1 MDGSALASAGLRD
14 EGRRAGGEGVLI
26 VMAAME
32 GGVAPRPQREAP
44 VAGARSPHTHHER
57 RRNQR

>member
-26 VMAAME
+26 VMAAGE
-32 GGVAPRPQREAP
+32 GGVAP
-44 VAGARSPHTHHER
+44 
-57 RRNQR
+57 